1 MGVTLGVTL
10 GPEVSLKTT
19 SNNVKCN
26 GRINMRVTSNNDL
39 RIERLHGAL
48 TFHVMYHSG
57 QSLNELPT

>member
-26 GRINMRVTSNNDL
+26 GELNMKVTSTNDL

-48 TFHVMYHSG
+48 TFHVMYHYG